1 MTKIALLIGVS
12 QYQSDLNPLPKAVKD
27 VEAMAHVLQIDALE
41 GFEQVKTLADTDAQ
55 TMREEIE
62 GIFSASQKD
71 DLILLF
77 FSGHG
82 IKDDRGKLYFATNNT
97 RKNDR
102 GKLIRSTAVAAG
114 FIQELMSQSRCKH
127 QVVILD
133 CCFSGAFAAGMTAKD
148 SGNVDLQTQLGGEG
162 RAVLTSSTSTQY
174 SFEQEE
180 SDLSIYSRYI
190 VEGIVTGAADL
201 NSDGWIEVQE
211 LHEYAKAKVQAT
223 APAMSPEIY
232 AVKEGFKIRLAKA
245 LITDPKLKYRKEVE
259 RYASRGEIPAYVRI
273 MLGTLGE
280 QLGLSPT
287 EAKAIEDEVL
297 RPYRER
303 LAHLQKYREAYAAAT
318 KSEYPL
324 SQTTVD
330 DLKHFQ
336 GMLGLRDEDIQPIE
350 EEVINSRKTTP
361 TREPRIN
368 QSSTQPRK
376 EGRFLE
382 NTPAR
387 PRRNNVAPKGITRKQ
402 FLKWTGWGG
411 GGLVATLVVSQIFK
425 SPQNISVAEPK
436 YIEPTQNGEI
446 WTVEYETV
454 TLNDKGEEI
463 SRDNYQT
470 QFFKEDLGSG
480 VILEMVSIPAGEFLI
495 GSPSS
500 EKYREANESPQHK
513 VTVPAFFMGRF
524 AVTQAQYQA
533 VISSNPANFQGDNL
547 PVERVSWNEAMNF
560 CQKLST
566 KTGRNYR
573 LPSEAEWEYACRA
586 GTTTPFYFGTTL
598 TTNLAN
604 YDGNYIYQSEPKG
617 KYREKTTE
625 VGSFPPNAFGLYDMH
640 GNVWEWCLDYWH
652 NNYQS
657 ALSNSQALLNKND
670 NRYRL
675 MRGGLLVQ
683 QS

>member
-436 YIEPTQNGEI
+436 
-446 WTVEYETV
+446 
-454 TLNDKGEEI
+454 
-463 SRDNYQT
+463 
-470 QFFKEDLGSG
+470 
-480 VILEMVSIPAGEFLI
+480 
-495 GSPSS
+495 
-500 EKYREANESPQHK
+500 
-513 VTVPAFFMGRF
+513 
-524 AVTQAQYQA
+524 
-533 VISSNPANFQGDNL
+533 
-547 PVERVSWNEAMNF
+547 
-560 CQKLST
+560 
-566 KTGRNYR
+566 
-573 LPSEAEWEYACRA
+573 
-586 GTTTPFYFGTTL
+586 
-598 TTNLAN
+598 
-604 YDGNYIYQSEPKG
+604 
-617 KYREKTTE
+617 
-625 VGSFPPNAFGLYDMH
+625 
-640 GNVWEWCLDYWH
+640 
-652 NNYQS
+652 
-657 ALSNSQALLNKND
+657 
-670 NRYRL
+670 
-675 MRGGLLVQ
+675 
-683 QS
+683 